1 MPACRQRRSRSPGT
15 PTAVFDRVGPPR
27 RRVCH
32 DRWRARTRGPGR
44 NPRRT
49 DGRCPATRRHPVRG
63 RKLMPGGRPYAVVR
77 RTRRRAGAV
86 RGAAVPAA
94 GGRRRGWRHL
104 RLLRQI
110 LDELVAGLEQF
121 LLVDDV
127 VAVGRWRGSCVR
139 SGAWQPARGRWRGS
153 GCARRCGGSR
163 EGSGSAPRPPRYN
176 RKLGMRL

>member
-1 MPACRQRRSRSPGT
+1 MAGKTGSSTRTRSARCCAYQSTAARRARCSDRTRCRARCATSRTSPRSASWRARASSASARS

-63 RKLMPGGRPYAVVR
+63 RKLMPGGGRPYAVVR

-94 GGRRRGWRHL
+94 GGRRR
-104 RLLRQI
+104 
-110 LDELVAGLEQF
+110 AG
-121 LLVDDV
+121 
-127 VAVGRWRGSCVR
+127 ATC
-139 SGAWQPARGRWRGS
+139 AC
-153 GCARRCGGSR
+153 CARYSTSWSPASSSSCSWMM
-163 EGSGSAPRPPRYN
+163 
-176 RKLGMRL
+176 L